1 MIEKSDAHN
10 CAIFQ
15 AQLPELIGSGEGAG
29 GHLHLQNCTNC
40 RALISDLQSIADA
53 ARRLFP
59 VEDPPDELWEE
70 IQMAIDEERADAHP
84 G

>member
-1 MIEKSDAHN
+1 MNKNNNGMS

-15 AQLPELIGSGEGAG
+15 AQLPELIGSGERVG
-29 GHLHLQNCTNC
+29 GHLHLQNCVNC
-40 RALISDLQSIADA
+40 RALLSDLQSIAEA

-59 VEDPPDELWEE
+59 VEDPPDELWEG
-70 IQMAIDEERADAHP
+70 IQLAIEEERTGTHP